1 VVARVVERD
10 GGGPVTTVAV
20 EVEIGASPE
29 QVWAV
34 VSDPRNLP
42 HWDKHIVEVVGVP
55 LGGLAQ
61 GTKYITVMKF
71 MAVRA
76 RVAAEV
82 LRWDPPHVSSIRLSG
97 VIDATVTTTVEALG
111 DRRSRLRHQVGY
123 RFRGGPL
130 GKVAARST
138 ALVGGAQFALR
149 RGALAQKRQI
159 EALA

>member
-1 VVARVVERD
+1 M
-10 GGGPVTTVAV
+10 TTVAV
-20 EVEIGASPE
+20 EVEIDATPE

-42 HWDKHIVEVVGVP
+42 HWDKHIVEVADVP
-55 LGGLAQ
+55 AGGLAE
-61 GTKYITVMKF
+61 GTRYTTVMRF

-76 RVAAEV
+76 RIAAEV
-82 LRWDPPHVSSIRLSG
+82 LEWDPPHVSSIRLSG
-97 VIDATVTTTVEALG
+97 VVEATVTTTVEALG
-111 DRRSRLRHQVGY
+111 DDRSRLRHEVDY

-130 GKVAARST
+130 GKIAARSM

-159 EALA
+159 EAVA